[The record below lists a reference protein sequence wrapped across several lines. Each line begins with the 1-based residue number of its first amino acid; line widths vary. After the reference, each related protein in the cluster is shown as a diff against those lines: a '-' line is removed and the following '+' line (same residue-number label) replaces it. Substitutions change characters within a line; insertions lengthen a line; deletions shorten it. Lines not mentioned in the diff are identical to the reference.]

1 MKIKNEDYEI
11 ICDTREQDVFIQET
25 LEKNNI
31 RTVRKKLETGD
42 YAIRYKNEYI
52 PNVLIERKAN
62 IDELIG
68 NLLDA
73 ASKDEEGNNRF
84 IRELKRAQE
93 TNTKIFL
100 LIQDKDYYLKLITS
114 NYISK
119 VNSNAI
125 TAMIISL
132 LAKFDNLHIVACDRK
147 ESASLVY
154 KILYYHLREE
164 LKEKEE

>member
-31 RTVRKKLETGD
+31 RTVRKKLDTGD

-52 PNVLIERKAN
+52 PKVLIERKAN

-73 ASKDEEGNNRF
+73 TSKDEEGNNRF

-100 LIQDKDYYLKLITS
+100 LIQDKDYYLKLITG

-147 ESASLVY
+147 ESASLAY
-154 KILYYHLREE
+154 KILYYHLRED
-164 LKEKEE
+164 LK

>member
-31 RTVRKKLETGD
+31 RTVRKKLDTGD

-52 PNVLIERKAN
+52 PKVLIERKAN

-73 ASKDEEGNNRF
+73 TSKDEEGNNRF

-100 LIQDKDYYLKLITS
+100 LIQDKDYYLKLITG

-147 ESASLVY
+147 ESASLAY
-154 KILYYHLREE
+154 KILYYHLRED